1 MDENLAS
8 IMISG
13 QYIMGYLFSSIA
25 MLRSGL
31 YQHSVE
37 FGIFDIETTNFRYPR
52 RVLLF
57 LSLVII
63 GLANFS
69 AGLVLLSKEDN
80 QRDTEAALPMM
91 TSSSGWSQDY
101 VTTVNITMTV
111 SRTSLSAELL
121 GLLPVLACVLICFG
135 YAAGLGPVPWIL
147 FAELFPLPVR
157 GPASS
162 VTAVLR
168 AITLFLSI
176 KMFPAMLNNLDIG
189 GSFLVSGVIC
199 ALATFV
205 AFVIVPE
212 TRGLTSQQLENLY
225 KTDSEVNN
233 NSHDKMFLVHPL
245 QTSSDSD
252 LEKCSSNLLSKKSL
266 VYI

>member
-13 QYIMGYLFSSIA
+13 QYILGYLFSSIA

-31 YQHSVE
+31 NQLSI
-37 FGIFDIETTNFRYPR
+37 FGIIGIETENSRYPR

-57 LSLVII
+57 LSLIII

-80 QRDTEAALPMM
+80 QKVTEADLLMM
-91 TSSSGWSQDY
+91 KSSSEWSHDY
-101 VTTVNITMTV
+101 VTAVNVTMTV
-111 SRTSLSAELL
+111 SRTSLSSELL
-121 GLLPVLACVLICFG
+121 GLVPVLACVLVCFG

-168 AITLFLSI
+168 AVTLFLSI
-176 KMFPAMLNNLDIG
+176 KMFPAMLNTLDIE

-205 AFVIVPE
+205 AFIIVPE

-225 KTDSEVNN
+225 KTESEVKHSNT
-233 NSHDKMFLVHPL
+233 SLFLFHP
-245 QTSSDSD
+245 
-252 LEKCSSNLLSKKSL
+252 
-266 VYI
+266 